1 MIYVRRSRVRPPAI
15 LGSSPSAQN
24 ELRKAIVYFESEAR
38 DKQGKK
44 DSTNKA
50 SKASDGTTA
59 KSKGLTFKVYKDD
72 SVKIA
77 LERLFYGKCAYCESY
92 YAATQPMDVEHWRP
106 KADVDLEEWEPD
118 QQFKGYY
125 WLAADW
131 LNLLPSCIDC
141 NRARKQKTL
150 PDGSTVSSD
159 KGNQFPVMSGSSRIS
174 RGADR
179 SAEQPLLL
187 NPTEDDPQLHLSCAP
202 EDPSIL
208 QQRSVRGKAS
218 IDVYGLNRASIV
230 VARRELLF
238 HINFHLRTL
247 QKLFQM
253 MEVPGSP
260 CSALAESLV
269 QSELELLARLRH
281 PSRPFSMMAREVI
294 EPYLESLLSKR
305 G

>member
-1 MIYVRRSRVRPPAI
+1 M
-15 LGSSPSAQN
+15 
-24 ELRKAIVYFESEAR
+24 
-38 DKQGKK
+38 
-44 DSTNKA
+44 
-50 SKASDGTTA
+50 
-59 KSKGLTFKVYKDD
+59 
-72 SVKIA
+72 A
-77 LERLFYGKCAYCESY
+77 LERLFYGKCAYCESF

-106 KADVDLEEWEPD
+106 KADVDLEEWESD

-141 NRARKQKTL
+141 NRRRKQKML
-150 PDGSTVSSD
+150 PDGSTASSG
-159 KGNQFPVMSGSSRIS
+159 KGNQFPVKSGTLRIS

-179 SAEQPLLL
+179 ASEEPLLL

-208 QQRSVRGKAS
+208 QHRSDRGKVS

-238 HINFHLRTL
+238 HINFHLKTL
-247 QKLFQM
+247 RKLVQM
-253 MEVPGSP
+253 MQVPGSP

-294 EPYLESLLSKR
+294 EPYVESLLGKPS
-305 G
+305 